1 MSLDQPEPVVKYHSV
16 TRDGFLGGRLQL
28 SQPRH
33 GFRAGLDSVLLGAA
47 VRAGTGRLLEL
58 GAGVGTASLV
68 ALELGRAGS
77 AMLAEREPLALE
89 LARNNVTDNGLSE
102 RAEVAAVDVEASA
115 EVRRGAGLAD
125 NAFDAVIANPPFFA
139 LGTLAPDGGRAAARH
154 MPADRLA
161 QWARVAAAAARAG
174 GEVNFIY
181 PADRLGA
188 VLAALEPR
196 FGALAVLPLSP
207 RPGEAA
213 SRVLVRGI
221 KGSRAP
227 LTLLAS
233 RPLHGDDGRAF
244 APEFDAI
251 FRGNAALDW

>member
-1 MSLDQPEPVVKYHSV
+1 MSLDQPEPVVKYHSI

-47 VRAGTGRLLEL
+47 VRSGTGRLLEL

-68 ALELGRAGS
+68 AIELGRAGK
-77 AMLAEREPLALE
+77 ALLAEREPLALE
-89 LARNNVTDNGLSE
+89 LARNNIADNGLSE
-102 RAEVAAVDVEASA
+102 HAEVVAVDVDAPA
-115 EVRRGAGLAD
+115 EVRRSAGLAD

-139 LGTLAPDGGRAAARH
+139 LGTPAPDGGRAAARH

-174 GEVNFIY
+174 GEVIFIY
-181 PADRLGA
+181 PAERLA
-188 VLAALEPR
+188 TLLAALEPR

-207 RPGEAA
+207 RPREPA
-213 SRVLVRGI
+213 SRVLGRGV
-221 KGSRAP
+221 KGSRGP